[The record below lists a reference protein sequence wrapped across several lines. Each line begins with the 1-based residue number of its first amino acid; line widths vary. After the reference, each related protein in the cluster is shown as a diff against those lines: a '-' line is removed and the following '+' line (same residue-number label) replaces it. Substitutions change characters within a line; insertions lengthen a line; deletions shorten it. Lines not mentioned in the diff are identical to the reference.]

1 VSVLFMVIAFWL
13 GGNVA
18 LATAVWSRYRRQCAQ
33 EQRKVAVDGDGKG
46 KQIRE
51 PGRLSTALGLAHN
64 QLQMKKSA

>member
-1 VSVLFMVIAFWL
+1 MSVLFMVIAFWL

-18 LATAVWSRYRRQCAQ
+18 LATAVWSRYRRQCSQ
-33 EQRKVAVDGDGKG
+33 EQRKGTVDGGGKG

-51 PGRLSTALGLAHN
+51 PGRSSTASGLSHS